1 MAKASQKKNKRQ
13 NAVTVAPSQVVTE
26 KGRAANDVQTILTNT
41 AWDLVLAP
49 RTWYLACAAI
59 LLVALGLRVYDL
71 NLKPP
76 HHDEGVNGFFLV
88 DLYRNG
94 NYRYQPENYHGPTL
108 YYFALAVSAIGGVLF
123 GKEAGLS
130 TFSVRLTTALFG
142 VGTVAL
148 IFLLRKHLGTLAT
161 LAAAALLAVSP
172 GMVYI
177 SRYFIHEML
186 FAFFTVGMVVA
197 ALKYYDEPAPDTTK
211 REFGYWAA
219 VAGILLAV
227 FTYYATVRQD
237 SLKLLLGCALLNL
250 VACVATL
257 YYYEG
262 PRSWALIFGVVC
274 ASLLFATK
282 ETAFISVGVML
293 IAVAAMLIFVKYL
306 RPALM
311 GESWRVP
318 DASENVATRL
328 NWTPERVTLLFCV
341 SAGIFLFVGILFYS
355 SFFSNPKGTSDAI
368 AALQVWRQTGNR
380 DHSGNPIY
388 QYIKWLGDAEGA
400 LLLLSMLGVL
410 LAFFGPRTRRFAV
423 FAALW
428 AVGITLAYSLIP
440 YKTPWLAIS
449 FLPPMAIAAGWGLA
463 QIYGGRSVERRYL
476 TLGLVVIALV
486 WGLFQTYRL
495 NFVEYDNDQY
505 TYVYAHSRRALNDLT
520 SKVEAAVA
528 RSPKGKDTEIAILS
542 PDYWPL
548 PWSFRN
554 YPHAGFFGNMVETTA
569 PIIIGRV
576 DQLNDLQA
584 KFGANYKYYGAF
596 DLRPGV
602 VLILF
607 VKNDIAP

>member
-1 MAKASQKKNKRQ
+1 MAKSSQKKNKRQ
-13 NAVTVAPSQVVTE
+13 PAATVPPATVTPETGQAADDTRAVTA
-26 KGRAANDVQTILTNT
+26 
-41 AWDLVLAP
+41 AWDILLSP
-49 RTWYLACAAI
+49 RAWYIACGAI
-59 LLVALGLRVYDL
+59 MLVALALRVYDL

-108 YYFALAVSAIGGVLF
+108 YYFALAVSALGGVLF

-130 TFSVRLTTALFG
+130 TFSVRLTVALFG
-142 VGTVAL
+142 LGTVWL
-148 IFLLRKHLGTLAT
+148 IFALRKHLGTVAT
-161 LAAAALLAVSP
+161 LTAAALLAVSP

-197 ALKYYDEPAPDTTK
+197 ALHYYDAPAPDKGK

-227 FTYYATVRQD
+227 FTYYATLRPD
-237 SLKLLLGCALLNL
+237 SFKLLLACTLLNL

-262 PRSWALIFGVVC
+262 PRTWALIFGVVC
-274 ASLLFATK
+274 AALLFATK
-282 ETAFISVGVML
+282 ETAFISVGVLL
-293 IAVAAMLIFVKYL
+293 IAFGAMLVYLKYL
-306 RPALM
+306 QPALF
-311 GESWRVP
+311 GASWRVSA
-318 DASENVATRL
+318 ASEKITARL
-328 NWTPERVTLLFCV
+328 GWTPERALLLTAV
-341 SAGIFLFVGILFYS
+341 SAGLFLFVGILFYS
-355 SFFSNPKGTSDAI
+355 SFFSNPAGVSGAV
-368 AALQVWRQTGNR
+368 AALKVWQQTGNR

-388 QYIKWLGDAEGA
+388 QYLKWLWAEEGA
-400 LLLLSMLGVL
+400 LLLLSGLGVL
-410 LAFFGPRTRRFAV
+410 IAFFWQRTRRFAV

-428 AVGITLAYSLIP
+428 AVGITAAYSLIP
-440 YKTPWLAIS
+440 YKTPWLAIN
-449 FLPPMAIAAGWGLA
+449 FLPPMALAAGWGLG
-463 QIYGGRSVERRYL
+463 QIYGDGRRTHARYL
-476 TLGLVVIALV
+476 ALALGVIALG

-505 TYVYAHSRRALNDLT
+505 VYVYAHSRRALNDLT
-520 SKVEAAVA
+520 TKVDAAVA
-528 RSPKGKDTEIAILS
+528 RSPIGKETEIAILS

-554 YPHAGFFGNMVETTA
+554 YPHAGFFGNIVETTA
-569 PIIIGRV
+569 PIVIGRV
-576 DQLNDLQA
+576 DQLNELQT

-607 VKNDIAP
+607 IKNDIAP